1 MDNVVKHLLVF
12 GPFRLDHDQR
22 LLLRDQQPIP
32 LSPKAFDLLLV
43 LVQRNGQLVLKDDL
57 MQLLWP
63 DTFVEESNLGQH
75 VFQLRKAL
83 GETAQDSSYIVTVPG
98 RGYRFGQKVQ
108 VVDEEEEESLVVE
121 SHSRTRMVIEEQS
134 VPETKLLPARN
145 SGPSI
150 AIVVVTLLAVAGA
163 AGVYFYTHRA
173 PKLTSRDT
181 VVLAEF
187 TNSTGDAVFDGA
199 LRQGLSAQ
207 LEQSPF
213 LNLLSDQRIA
223 QTLSLMTQKK
233 DSRLTPELA
242 QEVCQRTASTA
253 LLNPSIA
260 QIGTRY
266 LLALKATSCS
276 TGESLASI
284 EAEAGDK
291 NHVLDALGRVGSEIR
306 AKLGESLASVQKY
319 DAPPED
325 VTTPSLEALKAYN
338 LGYRAI
344 QSSNDVLTG
353 IALLQRAVALD
364 SDFAMAYARL
374 GTAYFNLGETARGS
388 ENIRKAYDLRDR
400 LSEREKFYIAS
411 HYEDIVMRN
420 IEAARQTYELWLHI
434 YPRDTIPLDNLCIT
448 YSLLGNH
455 DKALMYCKKLFEFGS
470 SAMSYA
476 NLVNSYLCLNQ
487 TAEAEAVAQ
496 EARAHNLDNPQI
508 HVYLYAVDF
517 LAHDAPAMEREAAG
531 LMGKSGWEDIALYSE
546 SDTAAS
552 RGQFAEARA
561 LTTRA
566 VEAAQLAD
574 KKEAAAAYMAEAAV
588 RDALVGNLVM
598 AQRQAKTALTLS
610 GEREAT
616 AISAFALGQAGE
628 PVLAA
633 QLADK
638 LEKLY
643 PEDTIMRT
651 SFLPAIRAA
660 VALRT
665 GDVGRALRALQAATS
680 RELGTTAS
688 FVTFSLYPVFVRGE
702 AHLAAKNGAPAAL
715 EFQKII
721 DHAGVVQNEPIGA
734 LAHLGLGRA
743 YALSHDSAK
752 ARIEYQS
759 FLTLWKDADPNIPML
774 KAAKAEYAELSS
786 GEPSSAQ

>member
-12 GPFRLDHDQR
+12 GSFRLDPEQR
-22 LLLRDQQPIP
+22 LLLRDRQPIP

-43 LVQRNGQLVLKDDL
+43 LVERSGQLVLKDDL
-57 MQLLWP
+57 MQTLWP
-63 DTFVEESNLGQH
+63 NTFVEESNLGQH

-98 RGYRFGQKVQ
+98 RGYRFAQKVQ
-108 VVDEEEEESLVVE
+108 VVNEEEDDKLVVE
-121 SHSRTRMVIEEQS
+121 SHSRTRMVIEEHS
-134 VPETKLLPARN
+134 IPEARLLPPRK
-145 SGPSI
+145 SGLSA
-150 AIVVVTLLAVAGA
+150 AIVLVSLLAVVGIAGA
-163 AGVYFYTHRA
+163 YFYTHRT
-173 PKLTSRDT
+173 PKLSSRDT
-181 VVLAEF
+181 VVLADF
-187 TNSTGDAVFDGA
+187 TNSTGDPVFDGA
-199 LRQGLSAQ
+199 LRQGLDAQ

-223 QTLSLMTQKK
+223 QTLSLMTQPKG
-233 DSRLTPELA
+233 SRLSPDSA
-242 QEVCQRTASTA
+242 REVCQRTASA
-253 LLNPSIA
+253 AVLNGTIA
-260 QIGTRY
+260 QIGARY
-266 LLALKATSCS
+266 LLTLKATNCS
-276 TGESLASI
+276 TGDWLASA
-284 EAEAGDK
+284 EAEASDK
-291 NHVLDALGRVGSEIR
+291 NHVLDALGRVATEIR
-306 AKLGESLASVQKY
+306 GKLGESLASVQKY
-319 DAPPED
+319 DVPPED

-344 QSSNDVLTG
+344 QASNDFLTG

-364 SDFAMAYARL
+364 NDFAMAYARL
-374 GTAYFNLGETARGS
+374 GTAYFNLGETARGA

-400 LSEREKFYIAS
+400 LSEREKFYIVS
-411 HYEDIVMRN
+411 HYEDIVIRD

-455 DKALMYCKKLFEFGS
+455 DEALVHCKKLFEFGE

-476 NLVNSYLCLNQ
+476 NLVNSYLCLNRLD
-487 TAEAEAVAQ
+487 EAVAGAQ
-496 EARAHNLDNPQI
+496 AARAHNLDNPQI

-517 LAHDAPAMEREAAG
+517 LTHDARAMEREAAG
-531 LMGKSGWEDIALYSE
+531 LMGKAGWEDIVLYSQ
-546 SDTAAS
+546 SDTAAA
-552 RGQFAEARA
+552 RGQFAKARV

-566 VEAAQLAD
+566 AESAQLAD

-588 RDALVGNLVM
+588 RDALVGNLVL
-598 AQRQAKTALTLS
+598 AQRQAKTALALS
-610 GEREAT
+610 GGREVT
-616 AISAFALGQAGE
+616 AMSAFALGQAGAS
-628 PVLAA
+628 VRAA

-643 PEDTIMRT
+643 PQDTIMHT

-665 GDVGRALRALQAATS
+665 ADVDRAIRALQAATS

-688 FVTFSLYPVFVRGE
+688 FVTFSLYPVYLRGE
-702 AHLAAKNGAPAAL
+702 ADLARKQGDAAAA

-721 DHAGVVQNEPIGA
+721 DHPGVVQNEVIGT

-743 YALSHDSAK
+743 YALSGDANR
-752 ARIEYQS
+752 ARPE
-759 FLTLWKDADPNIPML
+759 FERFFRLWKDADPDIPIL
-774 KAAKAEYAELSS
+774 KAAKAEYAKLSS
-786 GEPSSAQ
+786 GERPSVR